1 MRGRPTRVTLG
12 PGLAVDAVK
21 GGDSSSTVVF
31 ARLPDW
37 PAMAIWSEWLRDGDT
52 FVDVGANVGLYTLL
66 AADRGCRVLAV
77 EPAPDM
83 AMRLRHHIALNG
95 SADVVVE
102 ECALMDKPGRVRM
115 VGPDANRRSAQ
126 PGLGE
131 GSVEARTL
139 DELLANVSI
148 RGMKIDVEGNE
159 RLVLEGSTAAL
170 ESGRVE
176 LIQLEWNSTS
186 LAALDEDR
194 RPLAELLR
202 AAGFTLFQVEDF
214 QLVGPLDEPT
224 FGGDVFAARRGAV
237 DCLSAWR

>member
-1 MRGRPTRVTLG
+1 M
-12 PGLAVDAVK
+12 AIDAVK
-21 GGDSSSTVVF
+21 GGDSSSSVVF
-31 ARLPDW
+31 ALLPDW
-37 PAMAIWSEWLRDGDT
+37 PAMGIWREWLRPGDT

-66 AADRGCRVLAV
+66 AAECGCRVIAV

-83 AMRLRHHIALNG
+83 AMRLRHHVRLNG
-95 SADVVVE
+95 CADVVVY

-126 PGLGE
+126 SSAGE

-139 DELLANVSI
+139 DEVMGSSSI

-159 RLVLEGSTAAL
+159 RLVLEGSAAL
-170 ESGRVE
+170 LADGRVE

-194 RPLAELLR
+194 RPLAQLLR
-202 AAGFTLFQVEDF
+202 TAGFTLFQAEGF
-214 QLVGPLDEPT
+214 RLVGPLDEPA
-224 FGGDVFAARRGAV
+224 FGGDVFAARHEALES
-237 DCLSAWR
+237 LSAWR